1 MEQHHVSEEH
11 HPGPGLY
18 IKVAAILSVITIIEV
33 LVFYLSLS
41 PALMAAILLALSGA
55 KFAGVVAYFMHLKFD
70 DRRYTLLFIAPF
82 FLMISILVALLALFQ
97 NLTR

>member
-1 MEQHHVSEEH
+1 MEQDHLHGEK

-18 IKVAAILSVITIIEV
+18 IKVAGILTVITLIEV
-33 LVFYLSLS
+33 LVFYLTLS
-41 PALMAAILLALSGA
+41 PALMASMLLALSA
-55 KFAGVVAYFMHLKFD
+55 TKFAGVLAFFMHLKFD

-82 FLMISILVALLALFQ
+82 FLMIGILVALLALFQ